1 MLPVP
6 VDEAFVVFVTDRR
19 DDGLSSAS
27 IAGAL
32 NTSRWADPHG
42 GSWNW
47 QQVAAL
53 CWSAELAPSAP
64 QPNGGDEPALGCE
77 STADNDQIDVSSP
90 CTREDCEFH
99 RLQRLL
105 RSMLDWSPFDGVSAA
120 MITGS
125 YQAGHSLDTIAAR
138 LNRSATPAP
147 TGKRWSAQLVRV
159 LLSLYESE
167 PAVVVE
173 PAAARGALSSLAA

>member
-64 QPNGGDEPALGCE
+64 PVDC
-77 STADNDQIDVSSP
+77 S
-90 CTREDCEFH
+90 REDCEFH

-173 PAAARGALSSLAA
+173 PAAVGGACTSLAA

>member
-1 MLPVP
+1 MLHVP
-6 VDEAFVVFVTDRR
+6 VDEDFVAFVTDRR

-32 NTSRWADPHG
+32 NTSRWADPLG

-53 CWSAELAPSAP
+53 CWTADVIPSAP
-64 QPNGGDEPALGCE
+64 QPNGRDEAALGSE
-77 STADNDQIDVSSP
+77 STSDDDHIDESSP
-90 CTREDCEFH
+90 CSREDCDFH

-105 RSMLDWSPFDGVSAA
+105 RSMLDWSPFDGASAE

-125 YQAGHSLDTIAAR
+125 YLAGDSPDTIAAR
-138 LNRSATPAP
+138 LNRRATPTP
-147 TGKRWSAQLVRV
+147 TGRRWSAQLVRV
-159 LLSLYESE
+159 YLSLYASE
-167 PAVVVE
+167 QTVVVE
-173 PAAARGALSSLAA
+173 PPVVRGALSSLAA